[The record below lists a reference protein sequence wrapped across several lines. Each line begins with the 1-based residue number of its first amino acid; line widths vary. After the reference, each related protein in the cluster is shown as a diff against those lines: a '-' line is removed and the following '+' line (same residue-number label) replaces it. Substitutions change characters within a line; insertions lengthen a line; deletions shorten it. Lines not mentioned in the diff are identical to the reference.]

1 MGVERA
7 VTRWYIQRQNILN
20 EIAQLEAQ
28 LAQTPQTSTTIIE
41 ENNTDTLIY
50 TQEQTISLN
59 TNTEEIHQQLA
70 KAQQKLHLLG
80 PCPKPMMG

>member
-41 ENNTDTLIY
+41 ENNTNTLIY
-50 TQEQTISLN
+50 TEKHTLSL
-59 TNTEEIHQQLA
+59 NTEEIHQQLT